1 LELKAKAA
9 DRDVWFHSTDGETE
23 WIHRFTAEDLRD
35 PRRLMGQVDSP
46 LIAGL
51 TAQYLNSL
59 VKTNAGTNA
68 FSLALKWEAHREWL
82 RIGQNRVRVYRL
94 EARLL
99 DRHRIVVL
107 VSRVGEILRVELP
120 GELRLINDVLFSS

>member
-1 LELKAKAA
+1 
-9 DRDVWFHSTDGETE
+9 
-23 WIHRFTAEDLRD
+23 
-35 PRRLMGQVDSP
+35 
-46 LIAGL
+46 
-51 TAQYLNSL
+51 

-99 DRHRIVVL
+99 DRHRIIVL